1 MYDYPFSTKFSLSYL
16 TLLKVSTLKFLIL
29 ICVWGK
35 ISHLKLYFRK
45 LSLVLNYNTCMR
57 TACHS
62 VICKIWYHFPDHTTK
77 LWLYI
82 YIIYTYIYIHIHI
95 RISKAKFKCTLVC
108 RHLVLRWKISSNKIC
123 RSQREQVRTS
133 STILFQISNFD
144 SKLHLKRRYFL
155 LKKKNFWI
163 LVCRL
168 HPKMILPINFW
179 LIIPNTAKTIQ
190 S

>member
-1 MYDYPFSTKFSLSYL
+1 MFKE
-16 TLLKVSTLKFLIL
+16 
-29 ICVWGK
+29 K
-35 ISHLKLYFRK
+35 ISHLELYFWK
-45 LSLVLNYNTCMR
+45 LSQVLKYNSCMK

-62 VICKIWYHFPDHTTK
+62 VNWKSDIISQFTPQNSE
-77 LWLYI
+77 YI
-82 YIIYTYIYIHIHI
+82 YI
-95 RISKAKFKCTLVC
+95 SKVNFKCTLVC

-144 SKLHLKRRYFL
+144 SKLHLKRPYFL

-163 LVCRL
+163 PVCRL

>member
-1 MYDYPFSTKFSLSYL
+1 MFKEKFS
-16 TLLKVSTLKFLIL
+16 
-29 ICVWGK
+29 
-35 ISHLKLYFRK
+35 HLELYFWK
-45 LSLVLNYNTCMR
+45 LSQVLKYNSCMK

-62 VICKIWYHFPDHTTK
+62 VNWKSDIISQFTPQNSE
-77 LWLYI
+77 YI
-82 YIIYTYIYIHIHI
+82 YI
-95 RISKAKFKCTLVC
+95 SKVNFKCTLVC

-144 SKLHLKRRYFL
+144 SKLHLKRRCFFF
-155 LKKKNFWI
+155 KKSWI

-168 HPKMILPINFW
+168 HPKMILPINSW
-179 LIIPNTAKTIQ
+179 LIIPNPVQTIQ